1 MRAPRCTI
9 RRATS
14 ADAAALAEL
23 AATTFR
29 EAYLATN
36 DPAHVEA
43 HIADNYGVETLA
55 AELADPTRLTWFA
68 LQGDA
73 PVGFLTLRPGA
84 TTPAVSGPRP
94 MQLHRIYVLAVRYG
108 QGDGAALMQTALDEG
123 RRLGCAT
130 LWLSLWDQNH
140 RAMAFYEKWGFA
152 IVGTMPFLFGGVM
165 YEDPVMARAIQ
176 SE

>member
-1 MRAPRCTI
+1 MTAPRCTL
-9 RRATS
+9 RRATP

-23 AATTFR
+23 AAKTFR

-36 DPAHVEA
+36 DPEHVEA
-43 HIADNYGVETLA
+43 YIADNYGVSKLA
-55 AELADPTRLTWFA
+55 AELANPANLTWFI
-68 LQGDA
+68 LQGDE

-84 TTPAVSGPRP
+84 TTPAVTGPRP
-94 MQLHRIYVLAVRYG
+94 MQLHRIYVLEARYG
-108 QGDGAALMQTALDEG
+108 RGEGAALMQKALDEG

-152 IVGTMPFLFGGVM
+152 IVGTKPFLFGGVM
-165 YEDPVMARAIQ
+165 YEDPVMARAL
-176 SE
+176 